1 MEREII
7 KHLIQTNE
15 TLIGSNHRLTVVTEN
30 SIEKREALS
39 GVCMQI
45 YESLLQKKERNE
57 KEEKWRKALKE
68 VLHGRL

>member
-1 MEREII
+1 MENEII

-30 SIEKREALS
+30 SIEKRDALS
-39 GVCMQI
+39 TVCMQI
-45 YESLLQKKERNE
+45 YQSLPKKKERSK

-68 VLHGRL
+68 VLHGRV